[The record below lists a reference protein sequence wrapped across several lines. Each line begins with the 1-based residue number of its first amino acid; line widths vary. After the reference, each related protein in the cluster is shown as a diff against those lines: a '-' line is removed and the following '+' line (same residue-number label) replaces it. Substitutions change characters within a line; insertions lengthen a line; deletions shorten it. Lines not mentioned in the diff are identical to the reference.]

1 MVPTNTKEVIPSTNL
16 EKSTSNDGHG
26 IPAPSP
32 RSGVTPVHNR
42 FSTLQED
49 EEIQETEPE
58 ETNGKELM
66 ILESSSEIE
75 AALSDGAGTKDESK
89 QGVPKP
95 KSNLSSEDE
104 REEDVEGKKRTTKK
118 KNINIP
124 QRITRSSKEADTL
137 STQL

>member
-1 MVPTNTKEVIPSTNL
+1 
-16 EKSTSNDGHG
+16 
-26 IPAPSP
+26 
-32 RSGVTPVHNR
+32 
-42 FSTLQED
+42 
-49 EEIQETEPE
+49 
-58 ETNGKELM
+58 M